1 MDVSLPRQNREHLPL
16 THTEPLGNLADRHT
30 VRVLPLDFLVAPEPL
45 KRRRLGDEQPL
56 PAEGC
61 CQRARLVQAE
71 HVRDGVGDVRHRRRH
86 VEPAPAPPPSE
97 GHGAVHADELGN
109 LAQ

>member
-45 KRRRLGDEQPL
+45 KHRRLGDEQPL

-61 CQRARLVQAE
+61 CQRARASSRPSTSAMGWVMSGTA
-71 HVRDGVGDVRHRRRH
+71 VGT
-86 VEPAPAPPPSE
+86 
-97 GHGAVHADELGN
+97 
-109 LAQ
+109 

>member
-1 MDVSLPRQNREHLPL
+1 MDVSLPRQNREYRPL

-61 CQRARLVQAE
+61 WDALASEPRRPSPA
-71 HVRDGVGDVRHRRRH
+71 VRPDRGFR
-86 VEPAPAPPPSE
+86 S
-97 GHGAVHADELGN
+97 
-109 LAQ
+109 AQ